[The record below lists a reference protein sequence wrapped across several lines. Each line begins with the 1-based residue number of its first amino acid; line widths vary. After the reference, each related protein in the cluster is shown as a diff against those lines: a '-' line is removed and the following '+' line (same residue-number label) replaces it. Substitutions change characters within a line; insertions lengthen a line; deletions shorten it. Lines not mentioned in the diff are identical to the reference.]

1 MSHALVASRR
11 CGGEQSSNSWAAQR
25 WLPCLRRTYA
35 RAGDTQQ
42 RAESEPCTGRWCGS
56 GAARPAAR
64 ARWATQKYPR
74 QAKAPKRS
82 KLRNAT
88 ACVASES
95 QPQAA
100 ENRTGGRRVMGRT
113 RATLPNGPRTPACA
127 CVQTTSQGEAAPD
140 RESVLGASAGVRV
153 SRWCAVPGGTG
164 IVGGAGGGE
173 RGEGREQRAAGSR
186 NAPHVLPSPSARA
199 RNTEAWT
206 GGGPVTSIH
215 RPIDRHSQHHPPRR
229 RDSRQEE
236 GINSLPASEG
246 GEVYCSVDQCAHRP
260 AGLLIS
266 STTRFCSV
274 PIRSDPVL
282 EFRPDP
288 GAYLRV

>member
-1 MSHALVASRR
+1 
-11 CGGEQSSNSWAAQR
+11 
-25 WLPCLRRTYA
+25 
-35 RAGDTQQ
+35 
-42 RAESEPCTGRWCGS
+42 
-56 GAARPAAR
+56 
-64 ARWATQKYPR
+64 
-74 QAKAPKRS
+74 
-82 KLRNAT
+82 
-88 ACVASES
+88 
-95 QPQAA
+95 
-100 ENRTGGRRVMGRT
+100 MGRT

-206 GGGPVTSIH
+206 GGPPVTSIH

>member
-1 MSHALVASRR
+1 MQVQPR
-11 CGGEQSSNSWAAQR
+11 
-25 WLPCLRRTYA
+25 A
-35 RAGDTQQ
+35 R
-42 RAESEPCTGRWCGS
+42 
-56 GAARPAAR
+56 AR

-82 KLRNAT
+82 KLRNASAT
-88 ACVASES
+88 SSREPNRWATRRGTDAGDASK
-95 QPQAA
+95 
-100 ENRTGGRRVMGRT
+100 RGHVRRRVR
-113 RATLPNGPRTPACA
+113 A

-206 GGGPVTSIH
+206 GGPPVTSIH